1 MTIIFLTKIFTFF
14 LINELKLIFAKL
26 KYVILFVKKIDLINF
41 SKNSERNFKL
51 LKNDKEKKILIKNQ
65 NFFKEKFLNKNS
77 ENFLLITSLLT
88 SKLYSINNIIIGMN
102 LCKILNKI
110 PVALIRK
117 DDFGT
122 EIFMRS
128 FGINKFYYISN
139 ENFFYRLKYLILSI
153 SLLKG
158 VKNIDQL
165 LKFKYKEIFFGK
177 IIYDHYVRFIRVG
190 SVSYIHPKFYLFFSQ
205 ALMNYYQAKKIFD
218 NLDIKEIVQTE
229 NQFIPS
235 APVFQL
241 GLLNKCKIFC
251 KIGRSNFISVRKYQN
266 FSEVY
271 KNRRRFSTKLFNHI
285 FQKNKTIAINYGNQI
300 IQKRISGHK
309 KFGVDQSRSIE
320 FKGMDDQ
327 DKIFDFTKNQLCE
340 KLNWDN
346 KLPIV
351 TIFSN
356 DFIDGIFTNSWN
368 LYRDR
373 IMWLRATLDYIKNIK
388 NINWLIKP
396 HPNEIKNKVK
406 TSTPL
411 EVQKYSKYKNIRL
424 FPKDYAI
431 KPLSKII
438 NCAVSAQGSV
448 GYEYP
453 ALGVPCIICG
463 ESLSSGHGISIEP
476 KTEEEYFNYLKNINE
491 IDSVTKDQMDK
502 AKVFIYIY
510 SELSR
515 VFSPLLPNSLSND
528 FKYENFYH
536 EYEKLIDNYDFKKDS
551 LCINLKSQLS
561 LGDRHTINYELIE
574 K

>member
-1 MTIIFLTKIFTFF
+1 MTIIFLTKILIFF

-26 KYVILFVKKIDLINF
+26 KYIILFVKRIDLINF
-41 SKNSERNFKL
+41 SKNRERNFKL
-51 LKNDKEKKILIKNQ
+51 LKDDKEKKILIKNQ
-65 NFFKEKFLNKNS
+65 NFFKEKFLNKNA
-77 ENFLLITSLLT
+77 EKFLLITSLLT

-139 ENFFYRLKYLILSI
+139 ENFFYRLKYLMLSI
-153 SLLKG
+153 SLLKKI
-158 VKNIDQL
+158 KNIDQL

-177 IIYDHYVRFIRVG
+177 IIYDHYIRFIRVG

-205 ALMNYYQAKKIFD
+205 ALMHYYQAKKIFE
-218 NLDIKEIVQTE
+218 NSDIKEVVQTE

-241 GLLNKCKIFC
+241 ALLNKCKIFC
-251 KIGRSNFISVRKYQN
+251 KIGRSNTISVRKYQN

-271 KNRRRFSTKLFNHI
+271 KNRRRFSTKLFNHVLL
-285 FQKNKTIAINYGNQI
+285 KNKTVAINNGNQI

-309 KFGVDQSRSIE
+309 KFGVDQARSVE
-320 FKGMDDQ
+320 FKYTGNQ
-327 DKIFDFTKNQLCE
+327 VKILDFTKNELCK

-351 TIFSN
+351 MIFSN

-368 LYRDR
+368 IYRDR
-373 IMWLRATLDYIKNIK
+373 ITWLRATLDYIKDIK
-388 NINWLIKP
+388 NINWLIKS

-406 TSTPL
+406 TSTAL
-411 EVQKYSKYKNIRL
+411 EVKKYSNYKNIRL
-424 FPKDYAI
+424 FPKDYGLE
-431 KPLSKII
+431 PLSKII
-438 NCAVSAQGSV
+438 NCAISAQGSV

-453 ALGVPCIICG
+453 ALGVPCIISG

-476 KTEEEYFNYLKNINE
+476 KTEEEYLNYLKKIKK
-491 IDSVTKDQMDK
+491 IDPVTKDQIDK

-510 SELSR
+510 SELTR
-515 VFSPLLPNSLSND
+515 VFSPLLPDSLSDD
-528 FKYENFYH
+528 FKYENFYY

-551 LCINLKSQLS
+551 LYINLKSQLS
-561 LGDRHTINYELIE
+561 LDDRHTINYEQIQ

>member
-1 MTIIFLTKIFTFF
+1 MTIIFLTKILIFF
-14 LINELKLIFAKL
+14 LINELKLISAKL
-26 KYVILFVKKIDLINF
+26 KYIILFVKRIDLINF

-65 NFFKEKFLNKNS
+65 NFFKEKFLNKNA
-77 ENFLLITSLLT
+77 EKFLLITSLLT

-102 LCKILNKI
+102 LCKILNKKPI
-110 PVALIRK
+110 ALIRK

-139 ENFFYRLKYLILSI
+139 ENFFYRLKYLVLSI
-153 SLLKG
+153 SLLKKI
-158 VKNIDQL
+158 KNIDQL

-177 IIYDHYVRFIRVG
+177 IIYDHYIRFIRVG
-190 SVSYIHPKFYLFFSQ
+190 SVSYVHPKFYLFFSQ
-205 ALMNYYQAKKIFD
+205 ALMHYYQAKKIFE
-218 NLDIKEIVQTE
+218 NIDIKEVVQTE

-241 GLLNKCKIFC
+241 ALLNKCKIFC
-251 KIGRSNFISVRKYQN
+251 KIGRSNTISVRKYQN

-285 FQKNKTIAINYGNQI
+285 LLKNKTLAINNGNQI
-300 IQKRISGHK
+300 IQKRITGHK
-309 KFGVDQSRSIE
+309 KFEVDQDRSHE
-320 FKGMDDQ
+320 FKHIDQ
-327 DKIFDFTKNQLCE
+327 NKISDFTKNQLCE
-340 KLNWDN
+340 KFNWDN

-351 TIFSN
+351 MIFSN

-373 IMWLRATLDYIKNIK
+373 ILWLRATLDYIKDIK

-406 TSTPL
+406 TSTSF
-411 EVQKYSKYKNIRL
+411 EVQKYLHYKNIRL
-424 FPKDYAI
+424 FPKDYGI
-431 KPLSKII
+431 EPLSKII
-438 NCAVSAQGSV
+438 NCAISAQGSV

-476 KTEEEYFNYLKNINE
+476 KTEEEYFSYLKK
-491 IDSVTKDQMDK
+491 IDKIDLVTKDQMDK

-510 SELSR
+510 SELTR
-515 VFSPLLPNSLSND
+515 VFSPLIPNTSSND
-528 FKYENFYH
+528 FKYENFYY
-536 EYEKLIDNYDFKKDS
+536 EYEKLIDNYDFNKDS
-551 LCINLKSQLS
+551 LYINLKSQLS
-561 LGDRHTINYELIE
+561 LDDRHTINYELIQ